1 MADWNPQ
8 LYRRFEEERTR
19 PAGDLLARV
28 GMTAPRRL
36 FDLGC
41 GPGNSTE
48 LLAARW
54 PDAEIV
60 GTDNSEAMLAS
71 ARERLPRLRFELSDI
86 ATWEPV
92 RPPDVIYSNAALQW
106 VGDHADVFPRLFA
119 RLAPGGVLAA
129 QMPDNLD
136 QPSHQ
141 AMREVAALPAY
152 AASIGD
158 AAALRSRILPA
169 TGYYDLLAAEA
180 ASVDIWR
187 TTYHHPMQSP
197 RAIVDWLRS
206 TGLRPFL
213 DRLSSDRRDGFL
225 ADYEGRI
232 ATAYPARSDGLRLLA
247 FPRLFIV
254 AQRKG

>member
-1 MADWNPQ
+1 MADWNPG

-19 PAGDLLARV
+19 PARDLLAQVDLNEPQRV
-28 GMTAPRRL
+28 

-48 LLAARW
+48 LLAGRW
-54 PDAEIV
+54 PGAQVV

-71 ARERLPRLRFELSDI
+71 ARARLPTLRFEPSDI
-86 ATWEPV
+86 ATWRSGEPAHL
-92 RPPDVIYSNAALQW
+92 IYANAALQW
-106 VGDHADVFPRLFA
+106 VGDHAGLFPRLFA
-119 RLAPGGVLAA
+119 SLAPGGVLAV

-136 QPSHQ
+136 QPSHL

-152 AASIGD
+152 AAAIGD
-158 AAALRSRILPA
+158 AASVRSRILSPA
-169 TGYYDLLAAEA
+169 GYYDLLAGEA
-180 ASVDIWR
+180 ASIDIWR

-197 RAIVDWLRS
+197 TAIVDWLRS

-213 DRLSSDRRDGFL
+213 DRLGDDLRAGFL
-225 ADYEGRI
+225 ADYEARI
-232 ATAYPARSDGLRLLA
+232 AQAYPARSDGLHLLA

-254 AQRKG
+254 ARRKV